1 MTGGKMMSQNP
12 TPPRRRRFPAAA
24 LLCLTALAGCAS
36 GGKREVVS
44 TAGAAGAIGPYSQAV
59 WAGNTL
65 YLSGQ
70 IGIDPATGQLVP
82 GGFEAEAKRALDNCC
97 TILSAA
103 GLTLADVV
111 QVQVFLAD
119 MADYAA
125 LNAVYALLPG
135 AAAGAGGD
143 RSGGPAARRPG
154 RDPDDRRPAGPL
166 NKKRTHPGRPFP
178 DRVCLD

>member
-1 MTGGKMMSQNP
+1 MTGGQMTSQTL
-12 TPPRRRRFPAAA
+12 TPPRHRRRFSALA
-24 LLCLTALAGCAS
+24 LLCLTVLGCAIGAT
-36 GGKREVVS
+36 GGSREVVS

-82 GGFEAEAKRALDNCC
+82 GGFEAEAKRALDNCR

-125 LNAVYALLPG
+125 LNAVYAPYFPAQPPARAAIGVAALPRG
-135 AAAGAGGD
+135 A
-143 RSGGPAARRPG
+143 RVEILMTAAR
-154 RDPDDRRPAGPL
+154 PA
-166 NKKRTHPGRPFP
+166 R
-178 DRVCLD
+178 

>member
-1 MTGGKMMSQNP
+1 MTGGKMTSQTL
-12 TPPRRRRFPAAA
+12 TPPRHRRRFSAIA
-24 LLCLTALAGCAS
+24 LLCLPVLGCAT
-36 GGKREVVS
+36 GGSREVVS
-44 TAGAAGAIGPYSQAV
+44 VPGAPRAIGPYSPAV

-82 GGFEAEAKRALDNCC
+82 GGFEAEAKRALDSCR
-97 TILSAA
+97 TILEAA

-125 LNAVYALLPG
+125 LNAVYAPYFPAQPPARAAIGVAALPRG
-135 AAAGAGGD
+135 ARVEVLMTAI
-143 RSGGPAARRPG
+143 
-154 RDPDDRRPAGPL
+154 RPA
-166 NKKRTHPGRPFP
+166 R
-178 DRVCLD
+178 